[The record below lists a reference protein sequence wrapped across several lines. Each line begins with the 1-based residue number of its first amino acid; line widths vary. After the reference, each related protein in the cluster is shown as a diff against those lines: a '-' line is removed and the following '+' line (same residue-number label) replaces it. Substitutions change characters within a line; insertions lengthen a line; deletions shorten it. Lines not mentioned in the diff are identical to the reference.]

1 MWPEVAGGATRRQT
15 VGVDSTDVS
24 DLPTPKMSKVLA
36 LSPAAPK
43 ASSRSAHGKD
53 AVALSRSRIG
63 PACPHSRPLPPNA
76 VRLDFGAFT
85 TSLGDCGCLTKAT
98 LK

>member
-15 VGVDSTDVS
+15 IGVDSTDVS
-24 DLPTPKMSKVLA
+24 DLPMPKMSKVLA

-43 ASSRSAHGKD
+43 ASSRSAHGKG
-53 AVALSRSRIG
+53 AVASSRTRIG
-63 PACPHSRPLPPNA
+63 PACPHSRPLPPSA
-76 VRLDFGAFT
+76 VRLEFVAFT
-85 TSLGDCGCLTKAT
+85 TRLGDCGCLTEVT